1 MMRKMIEKIVKS
13 HYFYKFV
20 LTSIVLNSII
30 IGIDLSLPTE
40 SHYHSSLI
48 FYDKIFSYLFLFEL
62 VLRIYTYRLAF
73 FKSGWNI
80 FDFIIIVSSSLI
92 LESEIFFVF
101 RAFRIVEVL
110 RLISIIPKMRMVS
123 QALFKTLPSML
134 GICILLLNPDESP
147 NDFYQNH

>member
-101 RAFRIVEVL
+101 VL
-110 RLISIIPKMRMVS
+110 FALWKYF
-123 QALFKTLPSML
+123 ALFPSFPKCEWCLKPYLKLYLP
-134 GICILLLNPDESP
+134 C
-147 NDFYQNH
+147 

>member
-20 LTSIVLNSII
+20 LTSIVLNSI

-110 RLISIIPKMRMVS
+110 RLISIIPKM
-123 QALFKTLPSML
+123 
-134 GICILLLNPDESP
+134 
-147 NDFYQNH
+147 

>member
-1 MMRKMIEKIVKS
+1 MERMRMMRKMIEKIVKS

-20 LTSIVLNSII
+20 LTSIVLNSI

-110 RLISIIPKMRMVS
+110 RLISIIPKM
-123 QALFKTLPSML
+123 
-134 GICILLLNPDESP
+134 
-147 NDFYQNH
+147 